1 MSSMLSKRHI
11 SSALRTALP
20 IAPAAACLLAL
31 FTGAPAAGGADATA
45 GAASVQTA
53 GAASVQTA
61 GGASVRTAGGA
72 GGTVDG
78 ANARM
83 AGGAAH
89 LANSIP
95 FGMGDDNPTMF
106 ADPRFAWLGIRYA
119 RLIVPWDATRHHAD
133 LLRAEAWLNAAH
145 AAGVEPLVA
154 FNQSTN
160 HQNLLPTLPS
170 YAHAVRAFMRRFPW
184 IKLYQTW
191 NEENQ
196 GSQPTSHDPVR
207 AARYFNWLNG
217 ACHKCSV
224 TAADLLD
231 GPSMTGWLR
240 RFLAA
245 AHRPLLWGLHPYYE
259 LDYGG
264 HEAFSTMAHMV
275 HGQIWLTESGLPL
288 WRFLR
293 LSNRFEFTTAAQQE
307 RAVRRLLAL
316 ARLTGRVSRIYYY
329 QWRAS
334 ITLAAVEKQL
344 HHHRHVTATWD
355 SGLLNP
361 DCSVRPAFT
370 IVSRALGRGSAHMP
384 RVRSA
389 DHGTACLVAGK
400 TH

>member
-1 MSSMLSKRHI
+1 MTARRREPRGHSAPGRALRA
-11 SSALRTALP
+11 ALRT
-20 IAPAAACLLAL
+20 APAAACLLAL
-31 FTGAPAAGGADATA
+31 FASAPAAGGA
-45 GAASVQTA
+45 G
-53 GAASVQTA
+53 GTA
-61 GGASVRTAGGA
+61 GGA
-72 GGTVDG
+72 
-78 ANARM
+78 NARA

-89 LANSIP
+89 LAGAVP
-95 FGMGDDNPTMF
+95 FGMGDNNPTMF

-133 LLRAEAWLNAAH
+133 LIRAEAWLNAAR

-170 YAHAVRAFMRRFPW
+170 YSTAVRAFMRRFPW

-217 ACHKCSV
+217 ACHRCSV

-293 LSNRFEFTTAAQQE
+293 SSNRFELTTAAQQE

-334 ITLAAVEKQL
+334 VTLAAVEKQFRR
-344 HHHRHVTATWD
+344 HGHVTTTWD

-361 DCSVRPAFT
+361 NCSVRPAFT

-389 DHGTACLVAGK
+389 DHGTACLIAGK
-400 TH
+400 TR